1 MHVGDSSGVVVPAM
15 AFRTQLSMGR
25 FGWRVEVRDYLS
37 GFKGLNGELTER
49 ESRNDFMITSGL
61 SVRF

>member
-1 MHVGDSSGVVVPAM
+1 M